1 MKLALMTAMML
12 IRATWL
18 IAIVRI
24 GLTFLGYKRVA
35 AFLKDR
41 PVRPTI
47 VSIGRILKCV
57 RWASKVVPY
66 ASCLT
71 QSVAAKHLLMCYGH
85 GAEMRV
91 GVAKD
96 PQKGLMAHAW
106 LVKDGEVIFG
116 ATKSD
121 LQKYKPLA
129 DFG

>member
-1 MKLALMTAMML
+1 MTAIML
-12 IRATWL
+12 MRAIWL
-18 IAIVRI
+18 VALVRV
-24 GLTFLGYKRVA
+24 GLTFAGYKRVA
-35 AFLKDR
+35 AFLKER
-41 PVRPTI
+41 PVRTSI
-47 VSIGRILKCV
+47 VSSGRILKCV
-57 RWASKVVPY
+57 RWASKIIPY

-85 GAEMRV
+85 ASEIRI

-96 PQKGLMAHAW
+96 PQKGLTAHAW
-106 LVKDGEVIFG
+106 LVQDGEVIFG